1 MKETYEG
8 INHLDEDLKPVPLAK
23 WEIEWRNILSISYM
37 HLITPYAI
45 YLMIT
50 QATWQTNL
58 FAYILYVVSLIGVTA
73 GAHRLWSHRS
83 YKAKAPLQI
92 ILLIFHSIAHQGS
105 VIHWSRDHRLHH
117 KYSDTDVDPHNA
129 RRGFFFSHIGWL
141 LVKKQP
147 QVIAQGRSIDMSDLQ
162 NHPLLSFQHR
172 YYIPLALFFCFF
184 LPSTIPLLWG
194 EKLWSAFFV
203 AGMLRLVLSQH
214 ATFLINSAAHTWG
227 VKPYDQGILP
237 AEHKLI
243 AILTTGEGLH
253 NFHHTFPWDYRAGE
267 LGGYWTNPT
276 WLVLDLLSKVGL
288 AYDFKTVSAEMIEKR
303 VKRTGDGSHP
313 GWALEH
319 YLTEENKDIIVKNEK
334 SINSIKNLRFRGIS

>member
-1 MKETYEG
+1 MDETSDSLISTG
-8 INHLDEDLKPVPLAK
+8 VDGKPLSKLK
-23 WEIEWRNILSISYM
+23 WEIEWRNATPLILLNLSI
-37 HLITPYAI
+37 PYGF
-45 YLMIT
+45 YVLFTDTM
-50 QATWQTNL
+50 WQT
-58 FAYILYVVSLIGVTA
+58 FVFSCFVYISSLMGITLGP
-73 GAHRLWSHRS
+73 HRLWTHKT
-83 YKAKAPLQI
+83 YKAKLPLQFVLV
-92 ILLIFHSIAHQGS
+92 ILATMPFQGS

-227 VKPYDQGILP
+227 VKPYDKGILP